1 MSSSVRGSSFLT
13 PYYWGCVFITPET
26 SEYGIIAAA
35 LVLFILQSIEMG
47 KVLLKSLQICL
58 SKITGGGKLHVVG
71 AEEDGAP
78 WMFSCKHPKTQS
90 FSLER
95 GAGKSG
101 EDIFKNYNS
110 LYIVSETKTQSSRV
124 LVSLPEDEEEKGDFD
139 TLYESKRFLITYKE
153 ENKNKGSLDLDL
165 DGEGYSSKFSS
176 DSSAFSSD
184 SSSGCTDLPVG
195 LVRGLSSKRF
205 FFSPGRSNSILE
217 EAKCFTPE
225 GLSVDSENS
234 SFFSLRREKIDLPFF
249 TEKNCPSDSSS
260 GESDQS
266 SNCEDGGDADGD
278 VEASDGDSQSES
290 VADSSDIQDRFQSES
305 IAVLKYSPN
314 PYWDFRISMQ
324 EMVEAHNLTDWPC
337 LQEMLLCYLRL
348 NKKKTHKLILGAF
361 ADLVIS
367 IIAKTSTPLLDYENA
382 DQ

>member
-1 MSSSVRGSSFLT
+1 M
-13 PYYWGCVFITPET
+13 
-26 SEYGIIAAA
+26 
-35 LVLFILQSIEMG
+35 
-47 KVLLKSLQICL
+47 
-58 SKITGGGKLHVVG
+58 H
-71 AEEDGAP
+71 
-78 WMFSCKHPKTQS
+78 
-90 FSLER
+90 
-95 GAGKSG
+95 
-101 EDIFKNYNS
+101 

-165 DGEGYSSKFSS
+165 DAEGYSSKFSS
-176 DSSAFSSD
+176 DSSVFSSD
-184 SSSGCTDLPVG
+184 SSSGCTDLPAG

-225 GLSVDSENS
+225 GFSVDSENS

-278 VEASDGDSQSES
+278 VEASDGDS
-290 VADSSDIQDRFQSES
+290 QSES

-367 IIAKTSTPLLDYENA
+367 IIAKTSTPLLEYDNA

>member
-1 MSSSVRGSSFLT
+1 
-13 PYYWGCVFITPET
+13 
-26 SEYGIIAAA
+26 
-35 LVLFILQSIEMG
+35 MG

-58 SKITGGGKLHVVG
+58 SKITGGGGKLHVLS
-71 AEEDGAP
+71 AEEDAAP

-95 GAGKSG
+95 GAAKSG
-101 EDIFKNYNS
+101 EEIFKNYNS
-110 LYIVSETKTQSSRV
+110 LYIVSESKTESKRV
-124 LVSLPEDEEEKGDFD
+124 LVSLPEDEKEKGVLDA
-139 TLYESKRFLITYKE
+139 LYESKRFLITYE
-153 ENKNKGSLDLDL
+153 EESKGSGKACFIEEALDLDL
-165 DGEGYSSKFSS
+165 DVEGHSSKFSS
-176 DSSAFSSD
+176 DSSVFSSD
-184 SSSGCTDLPVG
+184 SSSGSTDLPAG

-225 GLSVDSENS
+225 GFSVDSENS
-234 SFFSLRREKIDLPFF
+234 SFFSLRREKIDLPFS
-249 TEKNCPSDSSS
+249 TEENCPSESSS
-260 GESDQS
+260 GDSDQS
-266 SNCEDGGDADGD
+266 YNCEDDEDGEGDI
-278 VEASDGDSQSES
+278 EASDGDSQSES
-290 VADSSDIQDRFQSES
+290 IADSSDIQDKFQTES

-367 IIAKTSTPLLDYENA
+367 IIAKTSTPLLDYDIDNAA